1 MGRTAIRMLAGDL
14 AAIALP
20 ALSQTPTPKD
30 PTSPIPDHVDGR
42 GPTGPVELRIL
53 SPKPDEVIPLPEAV
67 AGHPAPKGASVTVRF
82 ELKNYESFQ
91 DPKTESGQG
100 VGIVFDNGPVSVDF
114 HPEKPWVFRNVPKGT
129 HTIRA
134 FAVRPWHEALKEP
147 GAFAM
152 VTFHV
157 GERDGKNAPDPK
169 APLLTANRPKG
180 KYPKGEAHKVMLDFL
195 VTGCVVAEREVPE
208 TCRVR
213 YKIGERPEVTLT
225 KEEAVWLTD
234 LPPGKHAYVIA
245 LTREGK
251 IIEGPFNLH
260 RGSFEIV
267 DDAGGT
273 PAPAPDVPKPP
284 AESQP
289 PKAGGPAP

>member
-1 MGRTAIRMLAGDL
+1 MGRTAFRMLAGVL

-20 ALSQTPTPKD
+20 VLSQTPTPKD
-30 PTSPIPDHVDGR
+30 PKSPIPDHVDGR

-53 SPKPDEVIPLPEAV
+53 SPKPDEVIPLPEAA
-67 AGHPAPKGASVTVRF
+67 AGPPAPKGAIVTLRF
-82 ELKNYESFQ
+82 ELKNYETFQ

-100 VGIVFDNGPVSVDF
+100 IGIVFDNGPVSVDF
-114 HPEKPWVFRNVPKGT
+114 HPDKPWVFRNVPKGT
-129 HTIRA
+129 HTVRA

-147 GAFAM
+147 GAFAI

-157 GERDGKNAPDPK
+157 GEKDGKNAPDPK

-195 VTGCVVAEREVPE
+195 VTGCVVAEQSAPDS
-208 TCRVR
+208 CRVR
-213 YKIGERPEVTLT
+213 YRIDELPEVTLT
-225 KEEAVWLTD
+225 KEGPVWLTD

-267 DDAGGT
+267 DEAGAT
-273 PAPAPDVPKPP
+273 PPAAPA
-284 AESQP
+284 SP
-289 PKAGGPAP
+289 PKAGAPAP

>member
-1 MGRTAIRMLAGDL
+1 MMSRKFRRSLAAFV

-20 ALSQTPTPKD
+20 ALGEPSTPKD
-30 PTSPIPDHVDGR
+30 PKSPIPDHVDGR

-53 SPKPDEVIPLPEAV
+53 APRPDEVLPMPSA
-67 AGHPAPKGASVTVRF
+67 APGQPPPKGAVVEVKF
-82 ELKNYESFQ
+82 DLKNYEAFQ
-91 DPKTESGQG
+91 DPKTQSGQG
-100 VGIVFDNGPVSVDF
+100 IGIVFDNGAVMVDF
-114 HPEKPWVFRNVPKGT
+114 DPAKPWVFRNVPKGT

-157 GERDGKNAPDPK
+157 GEKDGKNSPDPK
-169 APLLTANRPKG
+169 APLLTGNRPKG

-195 VTGCVVAEREVPE
+195 VRNCPVADKDVPDS
-208 TCRVR
+208 CRVR
-213 YKIGERPEVTLT
+213 YRIDERPEVTLT

-234 LPPGKHAYVIA
+234 LPPGKHLYVVA
-245 LTREGK
+245 LTKDGK
-251 IIEGPFNLH
+251 IIEGPFNLY

-267 DDAGGT
+267 DEAGA
-273 PAPAPDVPKPP
+273 APA
-284 AESQP
+284 ASQ
-289 PKAGGPAP
+289 PKAGAPTP